1 MKQPTMLPPPL
12 RDAMALAAV
21 KGVQDADFAFPD
33 ATGEERRRA
42 ARLIAMGAL
51 HSSLVENKIPSLGA
65 VSTTKARQGI
75 GVLIDAAE
83 DVTHGVV
90 GEITDAGIA
99 AAQRAAHCW
108 CGPTF
113 VAVLKALLDIAVQG
127 AFAGLRA
134 AAK

>member
-1 MKQPTMLPPPL
+1 MKQPTMLPAAL
-12 RDAMALAAV
+12 RDAMAVAAV

-42 ARLIAMGAL
+42 ARLIAMGTL
-51 HSSLVENKIPSLGA
+51 HADLVLDQLPELGA
-65 VSTTKARQGI
+65 VGTMKARQGI

-99 AAQRAAHCW
+99 AAQRAAHCA

-113 VAVLKALLDIAVQG
+113 VAVMKALLDIAVQG
-127 AFAGLRA
+127 AFAGIRA
-134 AAK
+134 ATK